1 MHALTCLPISLS
13 EIRYLFREIFSLVL
27 QYTEGNTMLCIVI
40 FQDQTENK
48 QKDILS
54 IWLKF
59 EYQFDENLG
68 TCKPAPPDL

>member
-54 IWLKF
+54 I
-59 EYQFDENLG
+59 
-68 TCKPAPPDL
+68 